1 MARNLLVATGQQPPI
16 NVELLAH
23 HVGCEIRK
31 KPYHG
36 QGKMA
41 GMLDTFAYV
50 NIIGVNELA
59 TLQRQR
65 FIIAHMIGHLLMH
78 KKPLIVC
85 NSMLLREPEEVEASL
100 FACELIIPTN
110 NLKNDLEGIDIEEE
124 LSNLAN
130 KYEVTDQVMSFRLGL
145 WSMSGD

>member
-1 MARNLLVATGQQPPI
+1 
-16 NVELLAH
+16 
-23 HVGCEIRK
+23 
-31 KPYHG
+31 
-36 QGKMA
+36 MA
-41 GMLDTFAYV
+41 GMLYTH
-50 NIIGVNELA
+50 IIGVNELA

-85 NSMLLREPEEVEASL
+85 NSMLLSDSEEVEASL
-100 FACELIIPTN
+100 FACELLIPTN
-110 NLKNDLEGIDIEEE
+110 HIKNDLVGIDIEEE

-145 WSMSGD
+145 WSMGG